1 MPVVCQISSNESRT
15 LAAKAGLEVGQS
27 LKGDDVVRTLNCIK
41 LNRGVPKVLF
51 CDNGSE
57 FTSQIA
63 LAAIWL
69 EHRPV
74 ED

>member
-1 MPVVCQISSNESRT
+1 M
-15 LAAKAGLEVGQS
+15 
-27 LKGDDVVRTLNCIK
+27 RTLNCIK